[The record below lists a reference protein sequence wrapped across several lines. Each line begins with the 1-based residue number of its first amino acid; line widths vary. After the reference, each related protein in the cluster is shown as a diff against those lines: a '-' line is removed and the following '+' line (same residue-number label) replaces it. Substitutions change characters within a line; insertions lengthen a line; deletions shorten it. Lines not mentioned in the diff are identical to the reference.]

1 MEQLFDGKTPE
12 NSPVA
17 IASLTKA
24 VAAITEKLGTLLKQ
38 QGASPAT
45 DGDVTGSISPI
56 ITQHPAALPLLVEP
70 EAVEPKIEK
79 LLPPTSPQP
88 TQIQESEVQMLK
100 NIYRDELQVLKQI
113 VLDNDGG
120 RKEASKAVVPNTE
133 TKPVVKSGP
142 SKLYEALGNFAG
154 SLLKSAR
161 RTPKA
166 KEEDN
171 IYETVKIEREQK
183 PMPAPSTSNEVLAA
197 LLQEK
202 LVSKSPLLPSATTLY
217 KPLPPPPLEP
227 EPPLSSGSD
236 SSEED
241 QGQVH
246 SSSSASER
254 SQPRKALNEILA
266 QLSHGKSSLDSSEEE
281 ELVLEGESE
290 GESSG
295 DIEEDEDESYGEEEE
310 EAEDNSNS
318 NSNSEENV
326 NADGE
331 QTYEEMEL
339 NKGQVP
345 VADLSPSISG
355 ASCSPETSKAKTLKQ
370 ITQPEPEVSE

>member
-1 MEQLFDGKTPE
+1 
-12 NSPVA
+12 
-17 IASLTKA
+17 
-24 VAAITEKLGTLLKQ
+24 
-38 QGASPAT
+38 
-45 DGDVTGSISPI
+45 
-56 ITQHPAALPLLVEP
+56 
-70 EAVEPKIEK
+70 
-79 LLPPTSPQP
+79 
-88 TQIQESEVQMLK
+88 
-100 NIYRDELQVLKQI
+100 
-113 VLDNDGG
+113 
-120 RKEASKAVVPNTE
+120 
-133 TKPVVKSGP
+133 
-142 SKLYEALGNFAG
+142 
-154 SLLKSAR
+154 
-161 RTPKA
+161 
-166 KEEDN
+166 
-171 IYETVKIEREQK
+171 
-183 PMPAPSTSNEVLAA
+183 
-197 LLQEK
+197 
-202 LVSKSPLLPSATTLY
+202 
-217 KPLPPPPLEP
+217 
-227 EPPLSSGSD
+227 
-236 SSEED
+236 
-241 QGQVH
+241 
-246 SSSSASER
+246 
-254 SQPRKALNEILA
+254 LNEILA